1 MAGSINSSIET
12 MLNIMKERAKKG
24 EVFDAFDTY
33 QRVTMDVIT
42 RTAFG
47 IRTDVQNNM
56 KSRLLKATSL
66 LFHTSYKNPILFIGR
81 K

>member
-1 MAGSINSSIET
+1 MAGSINSSVET
-12 MLNIMKERAKKG
+12 LLNIMKERAKKS
-24 EVFDAFDTY
+24 EVFDAFDAY
-33 QRVTMDVIT
+33 QRVTMDIIT

-56 KSRLLKATSL
+56 KSRLLKATAL
-66 LFHTSYKNPILFIGR
+66 MFHTSYRNPVLFIGR